1 MVKAKV
7 WVTAKEFSGS
17 LKLDEFKCIEEDL
30 PPCQDGDIII
40 EAEYLSVDPFQR
52 FVIRATNAPVNSC
65 PPASQV
71 AKVIKSKNP
80 DYPEGCYI
88 LGNAGWRSHT
98 HLTKEKVEE
107 INPQRPIPY
116 MRVPDL
122 GSLSRSITLGALGMP
137 GLTAYYG
144 LLDICQPK
152 KGETVLVNSAGGA
165 VGSLVCQIAKI
176 KGCTVIAFAGSEE
189 KISWLKNELHL
200 DHVFNYK
207 TTNIS
212 EKIKECAPRGIDC
225 YFENVGGKFST
236 EVIPHMASNGRIA
249 ICGVISR
256 YSDDDIYQI
265 DFSSAK
271 SPLVDAF
278 ILRKNLKIEGF
289 HAFKWYIRWW
299 NDTSTG
305 GFHQMKQWIQEGKI
319 KYRET
324 TTKGFENMPRA
335 LLGIFKGEN
344 IGKAIVEV

>member
-1 MVKAKV
+1 MLHPGKWRLEVPH
-7 WVTAKEFSGS
+7 S
-17 LKLDEFKCIEEDL
+17 LDERK
-30 PPCQDGDIII
+30 GG
-40 EAEYLSVDPFQR
+40 R
-52 FVIRATNAPVNSC
+52 
-65 PPASQV
+65 
-71 AKVIKSKNP
+71 K
-80 DYPEGCYI
+80 
-88 LGNAGWRSHT
+88 
-98 HLTKEKVEE
+98 
-107 INPQRPIPY
+107 NPQRPIPY

-200 DHVFNYK
+200 DH
-207 TTNIS
+207 
-212 EKIKECAPRGIDC
+212 
-225 YFENVGGKFST
+225 
-236 EVIPHMASNGRIA
+236 
-249 ICGVISR
+249 
-256 YSDDDIYQI
+256 I
-265 DFSSAK
+265 DFKSAK

-278 ILRKNLKIEGF
+278 ILKKDLKIQGF
-289 HAFKWYIRWW
+289 HAFRWYIRWW

-319 KYRET
+319 KCRET
-324 TTKGFENMPRA
+324 KTKGFENMPRA